1 MRPEILSEALDSVT
15 PSPRDALKLIINA
28 IHKVVRDPTERERML
43 GHVYGR
49 VFSSREAIHDRH
61 TRDSR

>member
-1 MRPEILSEALDSVT
+1 MRPEILKEVLDSVT
-15 PSPRDALKLIINA
+15 PSPQDALKLITDA
-28 IHKVVRDPTERERML
+28 ILKIVRDPTERERML

-49 VFSSREAIHDRH
+49 VFSSREALHDQH